1 MEAAHII
8 MLIIG
13 LILGAAI
20 VIMERWYADRREK
33 YQKRLMKCESCG
45 KKQDIMKMY
54 SHSSKQTYNPEFTY
68 GPKSTSLILCKDCYR
83 DQCGSGSLIIGA

>member
-1 MEAAHII
+1 METGYVIAF
-8 MLIIG
+8 LIG
-13 LILGAAI
+13 LILGCVSMI
-20 VIMERWYADRREK
+20 IPRWYIDRREK
-33 YQKRLMKCESCG
+33 YQKRLMKCEQCG
-45 KKQDIMKMY
+45 KKQDIMDMY